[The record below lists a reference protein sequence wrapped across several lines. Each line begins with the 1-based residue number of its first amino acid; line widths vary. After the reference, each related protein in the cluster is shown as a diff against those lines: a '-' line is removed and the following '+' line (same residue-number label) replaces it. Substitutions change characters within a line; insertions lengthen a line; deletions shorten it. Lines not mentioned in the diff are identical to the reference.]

1 MKKWILIPL
10 AILGVLVFMGVSLAM
25 GYIGFQNTCN
35 DFEIQIQ
42 AQYTDNQN
50 VYDNGF
56 KEVLEKSQVPRMYTN
71 QLKELYQEAMTSR
84 YGAEGSQALFQFIQE
99 QNPTLDPSIF
109 VQIQQS
115 IESFRKRFQQA
126 QTELVSRKQAYDR
139 YTKATTSGRFY
150 NLLGGY
156 PKIDMEQY
164 AIVTSDR
171 TENVFRTKK
180 DEPLKLE

>member
-35 DFEIQIQ
+35 DFEIQIK

-50 VYDNGF
+50 VYDNDF
-56 KEVLEKSQVPRMYTN
+56 KEVLEKSQVPKMYTN
-71 QLKELYQEAMTSR
+71 QLRELYREAMTDR
-84 YGAEGSQALFQFIQE
+84 YGEAGSQALFQFIQE
-99 QNPTLDPSIF
+99 QNPALDSAIF

-150 NLLGGY
+150 NLVGGY

-171 TENVFRTKK
+171 TQGVFQTKR